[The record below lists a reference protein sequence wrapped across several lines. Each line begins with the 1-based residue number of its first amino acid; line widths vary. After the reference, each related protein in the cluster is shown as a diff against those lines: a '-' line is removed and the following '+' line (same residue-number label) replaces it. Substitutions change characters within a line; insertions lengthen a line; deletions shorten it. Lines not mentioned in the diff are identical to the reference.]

1 MKKFSLSLLFVLGI
15 VGAAAAEQG
24 TVNQSVA
31 VKSQAFH
38 AMGKIQG
45 VPALTD
51 KQLAAIEGASYIRT
65 VETRGGS
72 WDLYKNAKK

>member
-31 VKSQAFH
+31 VKSQAFR

-45 VPALTD
+45 VPALSD
-51 KQLAAIEGASYIRT
+51 KQLAAIEGMARPDSSPGGVT
-65 VETRGGS
+65 WPLERG
-72 WDLYKNAKK
+72 KNK